1 MPGPVVLVVNAGSS
15 SVKFA
20 VYEAASDPKP
30 LWRGQVEALFDAPR
44 LKIDEAGDGRIV
56 DAALSLDG
64 ADRHAGAIERLLDWV
79 VERVGRERLAA
90 VGHRVVHGGVAFR
103 DPARVTPE
111 TIEALDN
118 LVRLAPLHQP
128 HNVAGLKAV
137 ARIAPDV
144 AQVACFDTAFHATI
158 PEVAHTFALPAA
170 LREDGLR
177 RYGFHGLSYAYI
189 AAALPDALPAEK
201 RRRVVVAHLGAG
213 ASLCAL
219 SDGISIDTT
228 MGFSPIEG
236 LVMATRCGSIDPGV
250 TLYLMREKGFG
261 LEELEALFY
270 RRSGL
275 LGVAGSADMRG
286 LLESDAPEARLAV
299 ELYLYRLRREIAAMA
314 AALGG
319 LDALVFT
326 AGVGENAAAIRA
338 RACAGLSWLGI
349 ELDAAAN
356 ERAERTISM
365 PEGAVAVLVMPTDEE
380 AVIARATV
388 ALAVGR

>member
-1 MPGPVVLVVNAGSS
+1 MIPFLSQNRFTKSINPQTILFFFHNFFTNVGTTLVYVSANVLLLENHPEYSL
-15 SVKFA
+15 
-20 VYEAASDPKP
+20 P
-30 LWRGQVEALFDAPR
+30 L
-44 LKIDEAGDGRIV
+44 
-56 DAALSLDG
+56 
-64 ADRHAGAIERLLDWV
+64 
-79 VERVGRERLAA
+79 
-90 VGHRVVHGGVAFR
+90 
-103 DPARVTPE
+103 
-111 TIEALDN
+111 
-118 LVRLAPLHQP
+118 
-128 HNVAGLKAV
+128 
-137 ARIAPDV
+137 
-144 AQVACFDTAFHATI
+144 
-158 PEVAHTFALPAA
+158 
-170 LREDGLR
+170 
-177 RYGFHGLSYAYI
+177 AYI